1 MNGVSGFA
9 VLMIL
14 AAMVGVPVVATI
26 GVVFALLGRT
36 EQLMRSARP
45 RLAALPC
52 PRCDVAIGADG
63 AAAAAAAHGEMVRK
77 LRELEGAAP
86 IRLRIDPYWQL
97 ACPACGTALRFDPG
111 SARAC
116 LTDVFLQ

>member
-9 VLMIL
+9 VLMIF

-36 EQLMRSARP
+36 ERLMRSAQP

-52 PRCDVAIGADG
+52 LRCGVAIGADG
-63 AAAAAAAHGEMVRK
+63 AAATAAAHGEMVRK
-77 LRELEGAAP
+77 LRELAGVASL
-86 IRLRIDPYWQL
+86 RLRIDPCWRL
-97 ACPACGTALRFDPG
+97 ACPACGAELKFDPG
-111 SARAC
+111 SARAR
-116 LTDVFLQ
+116 LTDV